1 MKSKLQIISPDE
13 WPSVR
18 DNMGEPTALVEYL
31 VPMKSKTL
39 LHGPPGAG
47 KSALLWS
54 IGNAVS
60 TGQDIF
66 NLKVRQASC
75 LHISLDMNLYELRQ
89 RWGTS
94 FLPAFP
100 FVVADKLDITE
111 PYKFQTTELFQTV
124 RSHVEKHGTELVM
137 IDAVGGLHVSHTAV
151 EDTTATLVDAAL
163 SLWLPNCAIL
173 MLGHNKKQTLVDGKA
188 KQPGPEDCLGS
199 QMWSANATSQLNLVK
214 QGRNVSVLRHEKS
227 QVLPR
232 YPGPSIR
239 LYINE
244 HGQVELY
251 DEHKEA
257 GEIARFLEAK
267 AALENETQG
276 LNEKGKVKRF
286 CDYLG
291 IGKTKYYEL
300 KKLATETRIFH

>member
-1 MKSKLQIISPDE
+1 MKSKLKIISPED
-13 WPSVR
+13 WPLVR
-18 DNMGEPTALVEYL
+18 DNMGDPTALVEYL
-31 VPMKSKTL
+31 VPTKAKTL

-60 TGQDIF
+60 TGQGIF
-66 NLKVRQASC
+66 NLRVRQASC

-89 RWGTS
+89 RWGNS

-100 FVVADKLDITE
+100 FVVADKVDITNINI
-111 PYKFQTTELFQTV
+111 FRTTELFATV
-124 RSHVEKHGTELVM
+124 RNHVEKHGTELVM
-137 IDAVGGLHVSHTAV
+137 IDAIDGLHLGHSAV
-151 EDTTATLVDAAL
+151 EDTTANLVDDAL
-163 SLWLPNCAIL
+163 SLWLPDCAVL
-173 MLGHNKKQTLVDGKA
+173 MLGHNKKQILVDGKT

-214 QGRNVSVLRHEKS
+214 HGRNISLLRHEKS

-232 YPGPSIR
+232 YPGPNIR

-251 DEHKEA
+251 DEHKQA

-267 AALENETQG
+267 AILENETKG
-276 LNEKGKVKRF
+276 LSEKEKVKRF
-286 CDYLG
+286 CEHLGG

-300 KKLATETRIFH
+300 KKLASEQRIH

>member
-1 MKSKLQIISPDE
+1 MASKLQIISPEE

-18 DNMGEPTALVEYL
+18 DKMADPTALVEYL
-31 VPMKSKTL
+31 VPTKSKTL

-60 TGQDIF
+60 TGQDVF

-89 RWGTS
+89 RWGNL
-94 FLPAFP
+94 FLPVFP
-100 FVVADKLDITE
+100 FLVADKLDITDTD
-111 PYKFQTTELFQTV
+111 KFQKTELFETV
-124 RSHVEKHGTELVM
+124 KNHVEKQGTELVM
-137 IDAVGGLHVSHTAV
+137 IDAIGGLHLGHTAV

-163 SLWLPNCAIL
+163 SFWLPNCAVL
-173 MLGHNKKQTLVDGKA
+173 MLGHNKKVTLVNGNP

-214 QGRNVSVLRHEKS
+214 NGRNISLLRHEKS
-227 QVLPR
+227 QVLPQH
-232 YPGPSIR
+232 PGPIR

-251 DEHKEA
+251 DEHKQA
-257 GEIARFLEAK
+257 GEIARFREAK
-267 AALENETQG
+267 ASLENETQG
-276 LNEKGKVKRF
+276 LSEKDKVKRF
-286 CDYLG
+286 CDHLG

-300 KKLATETRIFH
+300 KKLAAEPLIIH